1 MGRTPRTAFS
11 WNRLQEELGGSFTA
25 RALNLPSTEFAL
37 LGPDGKEFGSLR
49 PRGHAIAEFESGDY
63 TAALKRSGRSHR
75 MVAYGDEMLAAVP
88 KRRSIDELEISCGSQ
103 TYEVKASFF
112 RNLATASYSGAEKV
126 VRLSGGLT
134 GRSYEAL
141 FATEDGCAL
150 RVAVFLLWHLTANRR
165 RAYRMG
171 SLTGGGEM

>member
-1 MGRTPRTAFS
+1 MGRAPRTAFS

-37 LGPDGKEFGSLR
+37 LSPNGKEFGLLQLR
-49 PRGHAIAEFESGDY
+49 GPSVAEFESGDY
-63 TAALKRSGRSHR
+63 TAALKRSGRSYR
-75 MVAYGDEMLAAVP
+75 MVANGEELLAAVP
-88 KRRSIDELEISCGSQ
+88 KRRSIDELGISCGIQ
-103 TYEVKASFF
+103 TYEAKASFL
-112 RNLATASYSGAEKV
+112 RNLATASYPGTEKV

-171 SLTGGGEM
+171 TLTGGEM